1 MRKRT
6 PIRGCKLVKR
16 ATLEG
21 LHAAAS
27 TVKADYVCLHMAT
40 KLKKSQSRWGDK
52 ASGQVA
58 GFGSVL
64 VCGKCSRSNV
74 FWQHFL
80 KQYPKNSMFG
90 RQSLGHLI
98 PTSQPSRRFS
108 LSSL

>member
-74 FWQHFL
+74 FWQE
-80 KQYPKNSMFG
+80 G
-90 RQSLGHLI
+90 G
-98 PTSQPSRRFS
+98 PTVPVQHNKSAN
-108 LSSL
+108 LTMGAKAGK